1 MQNEHWSLFSIS
13 PKKQNKKERIHR
25 YNIDI
30 CLCSNLE
37 RQTRSGE
44 ERKGKSMLMKRTTF
58 ILLPNQTY
66 IICINNDHYFIT
78 ISYKKSFKTKFR
90 DIGFDPSQ
98 IPVFRLKVLH
108 LYSNLNAKMIR
119 LFLKASK

>member
-1 MQNEHWSLFSIS
+1 MSVMQNEHWSLFSIS

-44 ERKGKSMLMKRTTF
+44 ERKVYVDEENNVYFTSK
-58 ILLPNQTY
+58 PNIYNLHQQWPLFY
-66 IICINNDHYFIT
+66 HHFLQEIIQNKI
-78 ISYKKSFKTKFR
+78 
-90 DIGFDPSQ
+90 
-98 IPVFRLKVLH
+98 
-108 LYSNLNAKMIR
+108 
-119 LFLKASK
+119 